1 MAREVQRVHRG
12 KPDKARGGVDAK
24 QVPLGLAKVRMK
36 QRIARVG
43 ETDLPS
49 VEGGVPERRDEQVV
63 VDVELLGVGVAFGRT
78 RRSSDNDGSA
88 DRARWAMGS
97 NIFRMETRGWRKEPE
112 RYRCD
117 YAAC

>member
-12 KPDKARGGVDAK
+12 KPDKAGGGVDAK
-24 QVPLGLAKVRMK
+24 QVPLGLANVRMK

-49 VEGGVPERRDEQVV
+49 VEGRVPERRDEQVV
-63 VDVELLGVGVAFGRT
+63 VDVESLGVGAVFGPDT
-78 RRSSDNDGSA
+78 SENDGSA

-97 NIFRMETRGWRKEPE
+97 NIFRMETRGWRKQRE
-112 RYRCD
+112 RNPCD